1 MSESAAEFRKLPL
14 GKVIWD
20 AFSLSWQNRAALFRA
35 ATFPMLA
42 VIGVSL
48 FWDFLTWGDSFLAR
62 ITPQIFYIVALSWLA
77 VTVHRLVLLDE
88 ASARSHFDETNGKR
102 IAVYILAFATIG
114 IFFLVTKTVLYNGIG
129 IATGITYVPVGT
141 EPKLVARSWLSWGS
155 TIVSLLDIA
164 RLVLVLPS
172 IAVDKGHELRDSW
185 RQARGN
191 AWRLA
196 VVFGVLPWALNSLR
210 WLLYRD
216 EGSNFELALII
227 VLGSLI
233 AVVEIVALSLSYAAL
248 TAPVQPAPPP
258 TDPPA

>member
-14 GKVIWD
+14 RSVIWG

-35 ATFPMLA
+35 AAFPMLA

-48 FWDFLTWGDSFLAR
+48 FWDFLTWGDGFLAQL
-62 ITPQIFYIVALSWLA
+62 TPQIFYIVALSWLA

-88 ASARSHFDETNGKR
+88 ASTQSHFDASNGNR
-102 IAVYILAFATIG
+102 VSVYVLAFTAIG
-114 IFFLVTKTVLYNGIG
+114 ILFLASKTVLYNGIG
-129 IATGITYVPVGT
+129 IATGITYVAVGS
-141 EPKLVARSWLSWGS
+141 EPKLVARSWLGWGS
-155 TIVSLLDIA
+155 TIVSLWVIA

-172 IAVDKGHELRDSW
+172 IAVDKGLRVSDAW
-185 RQARGN
+185 RRSRGN

-196 VVFGVLPWALNSLR
+196 VVYGVLPWALSSLR

-227 VLGSLI
+227 ILGSLI

-248 TAPVQPAPPP
+248 TASEQPAPPP